1 MRQYRKMAPHS
12 QLKLKGCVSTKFVIR
27 VASECTKHA
36 SRKGCL
42 AGYITSIN
50 LNLCVSNTASKTQP
64 TNFHMLHLILS
75 RADGLAPNAPGGE
88 PNEDGIVGG
97 PRTPQQ
103 IAAQKRL
110 QQTQAQV
117 DEVVDIMKTNVEK
130 VLERDQKL
138 SELDDR
144 ADALQQG
151 ASQFEQQAGKLKRK
165 FWLQNL
171 KMMIIMGVIFI
182 VIVGIIVLKFMPE
195 EKPQPQV
202 VYATHPPLDQ
212 SGGAVQT
219 GVNVKGTSAFVQDS
233 FWNHKL

>member
-1 MRQYRKMAPHS
+1 MFRKCVYLCHSCVKKSLENNKNIEKKTSKGHHTTRTRSAP
-12 QLKLKGCVSTKFVIR
+12 
-27 VASECTKHA
+27 
-36 SRKGCL
+36 
-42 AGYITSIN
+42 
-50 LNLCVSNTASKTQP
+50 
-64 TNFHMLHLILS
+64 
-75 RADGLAPNAPGGE
+75 DGLAPGAAAGGE
-88 PNEDGIVGG
+88 PGADGIVGG

-171 KMMIIMGVIFI
+171 K
-182 VIVGIIVLKFMPE
+182 VGIILGI
-195 EKPQPQV
+195 
-202 VYATHPPLDQ
+202 L
-212 SGGAVQT
+212 
-219 GVNVKGTSAFVQDS
+219 NV
-233 FWNHKL
+233 